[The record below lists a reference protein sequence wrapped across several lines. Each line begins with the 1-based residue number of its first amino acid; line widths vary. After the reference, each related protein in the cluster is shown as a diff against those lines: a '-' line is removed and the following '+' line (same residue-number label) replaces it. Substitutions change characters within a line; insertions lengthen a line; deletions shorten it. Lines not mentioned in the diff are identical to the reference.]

1 MGKIRRKFLYRIF
14 CLISLV
20 IAVYLIVE
28 LKVSGTLDLRMTV
41 VFMLLFAVIIW
52 GIVDWRS
59 HYSVIEKQEE
69 ELRMYQLYIQ
79 PLEELVKDIR
89 ARQHEFDN
97 HMNAVLNMH
106 LTIDNYEEL
115 VERQSAYG
123 KELKTDDNRKFLP
136 LLRISDKV
144 LAGFLYSK
152 IVSAKE
158 YIQTEIE
165 VRSLEILSGTSEHS
179 VIEIAGTLVDNAFEA
194 CTRERNKVRLI
205 LDSEKDKLIFQ
216 VKNEFPKQSMET
228 IGRYFDKGYTTKGS
242 ESGSRGLGLYNAKLL
257 VQKGGGE
264 ITVGQEEIAGQNYI
278 WFKVVL

>member
-79 PLEELVKDIR
+79 PMEELVKDIR

-106 LTIDNYEEL
+106 LTIDNYGEL

-123 KELKTDDNRKFLP
+123 KELRTDDNRKFLP

-228 IGRYFDKGYTTKGS
+228 IGRYFDKGYTTKGG

-264 ITVGQEEIAGQNYI
+264 ITVGQEEIEGQNYI